1 MTLVEQIN
9 QMYNQAKAEIQRTI
23 DSGPQ
28 SPQAKY
34 DLKKARRMG
43 REPKKYTAGLEKM
56 RHEMDHERRWVLKGV
71 QMTLDFL
78 SQVYLVRDGCPE
90 RLDDETLAF
99 IEEVIGNV
107 QDALDEGGEATSEAE
122 D

>member
-9 QMYNQAKAEIQRTI
+9 QMYNRAKAEIQRTI

-78 SQVYLVRDGCPE
+78 KNAELYDYEYV
-90 RLDDETLAF
+90 
-99 IEEVIGNV
+99 EEVVGNV
-107 QDALDEGGEATSEAE
+107 QDALDEGGEDPTETA